1 MLKLQNKVF
10 KISYAKS
17 IKKHAFT
24 KIKPATANISYHK
37 HNQHI
42 YIVLSERFTDLY
54 IPHEYYYYH
63 TIELNSFIFHM
74 GGQADHKERSR
85 TELNTI
91 PA

>member
-1 MLKLQNKVF
+1 MLKLQNKF
-10 KISYAKS
+10 LKMSYAKS

-24 KIKPATANISYHK
+24 EIKPAIANISYHK
-37 HNQHI
+37 HYHT
-42 YIVLSERFTDLY
+42 YMVLSERFTDLY